1 MTKPGAAQIV
11 GVIFSRA
18 DFQRAI
24 RMRNPPDLFELRLDA
39 LAGCIKTIRKGIAK
53 LPAPFIIT
61 ARHPREGGANHL
73 SSRERR
79 ELLLAFLPQAA
90 CVDIELRSASTLAPV
105 LHAARATNTGVVI
118 SFHDFQGPRGA
129 WRLDAIARK
138 AQSLGPNFVKI
149 AIRTD
154 TPAQLN
160 RLLDF
165 FERSRGARNVVF
177 MGVGKLGRK
186 SRLELARRGC
196 ALNYAHLG
204 TARVRGQFSIPELR
218 RALR

>member
-1 MTKPGAAQIV
+1 MTKQRAAQIV

-39 LAGCIKTIRKGIAK
+39 LSIQTVRKGIDK
-53 LPAPFIIT
+53 LSAPFIIT
-61 ARHPREGGANHL
+61 ARHPREGGANPL

-79 ELLLAFLPQAA
+79 SLLFAFLPHAA
-90 CVDIELRSASTLAPV
+90 QVDIELRSAPALAPV
-105 LHAARATNTGVVI
+105 LRAARAKKIRVII
-118 SFHDFQGPRGA
+118 SFHDFRRTPSA
-129 WRLDAIARK
+129 SRLDQIARR
-138 AQSLGPNFVKI
+138 AESLGPDLIKI
-149 AIRTD
+149 ATRID
-154 TPAQLN
+154 TPGELK

-165 FERSRGARNVVF
+165 FERTRNVLV
-177 MGVGKLGRK
+177 MGIGKFGRM
-186 SRLELARRGC
+186 SRLEMAWRGC

-204 TARVRGQFSIPELR
+204 TARVAGQLSIPELR

>member
-18 DFQRAI
+18 DLRRAI
-24 RMRNPPDLFELRLDA
+24 RMRNAPDLFELRLDA
-39 LAGCIKTIRKGIAK
+39 LAGSIETVRKGIGK
-53 LPAPFIIT
+53 LPAPFLIT
-61 ARHPREGGANHL
+61 ARHPHEGGVNQL

-79 ELLLAFLPQAA
+79 ELLLAFLPDAA
-90 CVDIELRSASTLAPV
+90 CVDVELRSARGLAPV
-105 LHAARATNTGVVI
+105 LQAARAKNIGVII

-129 WRLDAIARK
+129 WRLDKIARK
-138 AQSLGPNFVKI
+138 AQSLGPDFIKI

-165 FERSRGARNVVF
+165 FERSRGARNIVL
-177 MGVGKLGRK
+177 MGIGKLGRK
-186 SRLELARRGC
+186 SRLELARGGC

-204 TARVRGQFSIPELR
+204 RSRVAGQLSIPELR
-218 RALR
+218 RALP

>member
-1 MTKPGAAQIV
+1 MTKSVAPQIV

-39 LAGCIKTIRKGIAK
+39 LAGSVQALRKGIDK
-53 LPAPFIIT
+53 LPAPLIVT
-61 ARHPREGGANHL
+61 ARHPREGGANQL

-79 ELLLAFLPQAA
+79 ELLLAFLPHAGW
-90 CVDIELRSASTLAPV
+90 VDIELRSASALAPV
-105 LHAARATNTGVVI
+105 LRAARTKGVRTII
-118 SFHDFQGPRGA
+118 SFHDFSGTPDVS
-129 WRLDAIARK
+129 RLDQIAARAK
-138 AQSLGPNFVKI
+138 SLGPDMVKI
-149 AIRTD
+149 ATRTD
-154 TPAQLN
+154 TPAELK

-165 FERSRGARNVVF
+165 FERSRRTPKVVV
-177 MGVGKLGRK
+177 MGIGRLGRE
-186 SRLELARRGC
+186 SRLQLARRGC

-204 TARVRGQFSIPELR
+204 IARVAGQLSIRELR